1 MMGAYTALDTAGA
14 KQTFPKVDQPP
25 FLFYN
30 EERWMGWF
38 WSLERTQAL
47 PTNSLAD

>member
-1 MMGAYTALDTAGA
+1 MMGVNAALDTVGA
-14 KQTFPKVDQPP
+14 KQTFPKVDQPL

-47 PTNSLAD
+47 PKNPLAD